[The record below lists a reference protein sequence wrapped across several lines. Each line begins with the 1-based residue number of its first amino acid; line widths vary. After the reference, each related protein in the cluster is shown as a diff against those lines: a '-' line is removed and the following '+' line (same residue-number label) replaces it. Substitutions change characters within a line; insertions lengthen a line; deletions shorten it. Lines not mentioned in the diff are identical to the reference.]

1 MLRTT
6 KSMREKYEKIQNYIF
21 SLIPEKWEEI
31 YLYASVVTNSE
42 NKQTGELF
50 FYYIPKGILKKRAIN
65 VYEVPKRFNIN
76 EEQYLKIVEDLYK
89 CITELKQDF
98 IDTEQD
104 IWTNLT
110 ISIANCK
117 FKVEY
122 NYDIL
127 LPMTEEEIFQRNTIW
142 KYKYLNLGGETKEER
157 KILDE
162 YFSVLKP
169 TKKETYETGLY
180 MKTDSNSISFDKED
194 SFHREFLLYE
204 KEDISNKT
212 ESFKSRIFKNHLNN
226 RNKNLYM
233 LEDKSKEENKDNKE
247 ENKKEQKKSKN
258 QILDG

>member
-162 YFSVLKP
+162 YFSVSKP

-194 SFHREFLLYE
+194 SFHREFILYE
-204 KEDISNKT
+204 KDDVLNKA
-212 ESFKSRIFKNHLNN
+212 ESIKNRIFRNSSN
-226 RNKNLYM
+226 NKNM
-233 LEDKSKEENKDNKE
+233 NKNVVEDKNNLEKNEEKTQ
-247 ENKKEQKKSKN
+247 QKKSKN